1 MSQKKYEITEIT
13 HPKYPWLHR
22 IRARCQVNEQ
32 VGPGALGGYVQT
44 EDNLSQDGTCWIY
57 NQAIAV
63 KKPWLKMT
71 AGCLMAPWHGEAH

>member
-13 HPKYPWLHR
+13 HPRGFIGSVPDARLMSRSVPERLEDMFRRKIICPR
-22 IRARCQVNEQ
+22 MGPAGSIIRQ
-32 VGPGALGGYVQT
+32 
-44 EDNLSQDGTCWIY
+44 S
-57 NQAIAV
+57 AV